1 MSMEPIRAGVHV
13 ATITPFT
20 QEGAIDAPYF
30 ARLLA
35 HFEAH
40 DAQGVVVAG
49 STGEGPS
56 LSAPE
61 KVQLYELAVQ
71 AKGRLQIVAG
81 VLSCSLDEAFYL
93 ARQAAKAGCDALMVA
108 PPFYYPTR
116 LEGLIAFYR
125 AVLDA
130 SRLPVILYN
139 IPQRTRVKL
148 TPALIDALLEH
159 PNLHGVKDSSGSVRS
174 LGQFLKY
181 APRLRVWVGEE
192 KLLMRCLQGG
202 GVGSISGLANVY
214 LPRMVALCRAF
225 EQGADCGGLQT
236 LIDAAADAIDA
247 FPAPANFKYAL
258 ALVGFPYAAVRP
270 PLSDLTET
278 QRAQLERVWREVV

>member
-1 MSMEPIRAGVHV
+1 VHV
-13 ATITPFT
+13 AAITPFT
-20 QEGAIDAPYF
+20 ADGTIDVPYF
-30 ARLLA
+30 VRLLA
-35 HFEAH
+35 HFEAQG
-40 DAQGVVVAG
+40 AQGVVVAG

-61 KVQLYELAVQ
+61 KVQLYQLAVQ
-71 AKGRLQIVAG
+71 AKGRLQIIAG
-81 VLSCSLDEAFYL
+81 VLSCSLDEALYL

-108 PPFYYPTR
+108 PPFYYPAT

-130 SRLPVILYN
+130 SRLPVTLYN

-148 TPALIDALLEH
+148 TPALVDALLEH
-159 PNLHGVKDSSGSVRS
+159 PNLHGIKDSSGSVRA

-192 KLLMRCLQGG
+192 KLLTRCLQGG
-202 GVGSISGLANVY
+202 GAGSISGLANVY
-214 LPRMVALCRAF
+214 LPRMVTLCHAF
-225 EQGADCGGLQT
+225 EQGMDCTGLQT

-247 FPAPANFKYAL
+247 FPAPANFKHAL
-258 ALVGFPYAAVRP
+258 ALAGFPYASVRP

-278 QRAQLERVWREVV
+278 QRAQLERVWREIV

>member
-1 MSMEPIRAGVHV
+1 MEPIRTGVHV

-20 QEGAIDAPYF
+20 QEGLIDAPYF
-30 ARLLA
+30 VRLLA
-35 HFEAH
+35 YFEAQG
-40 DAQGVVVAG
+40 AQGVVVAG

-81 VLSCSLDEAFYL
+81 VLSCSLDEALYL

-108 PPFYYPTR
+108 PPFYYPAT

-148 TPALIDALLEH
+148 TPALVDALLEH
-159 PNLHGVKDSSGSVRS
+159 PNLHGVKDSSGSVRA

-202 GVGSISGLANVY
+202 GAGSISGLANIY

-258 ALVGFPYAAVRP
+258 ALVGFPHAFVRP
-270 PLSDLTET
+270 PFSDLTET
-278 QRAQLERVWREVV
+278 QRAQLERVWRGVV

>member
-1 MSMEPIRAGVHV
+1 MSRRLRRSRRRA
-13 ATITPFT
+13 P
-20 QEGAIDAPYF
+20 IDAPYF
-30 ARLLA
+30 VRLLA

-40 DAQGVVVAG
+40 GAQGVVVAG

-108 PPFYYPTR
+108 PPFYYPAR

-148 TPALIDALLEH
+148 TPALVDALLEH
-159 PNLHGVKDSSGSVRS
+159 PNLHGVKDSSGSVRCAGAVS
-174 LGQFLKY
+174 EVRA
-181 APRLRVWVGEE
+181 APARVGRRGE
-192 KLLMRCLQGG
+192 
-202 GVGSISGLANVY
+202 
-214 LPRMVALCRAF
+214 
-225 EQGADCGGLQT
+225 T
-236 LIDAAADAIDA
+236 ADA
-247 FPAPANFKYAL
+247 
-258 ALVGFPYAAVRP
+258 
-270 PLSDLTET
+270 LSAGRGRGVN
-278 QRAQLERVWREVV
+278 QRAGECLPAAHGRAVPRF